1 MSQVSLLARVNT
13 TRCHVTD
20 LFFRSR
26 DQSSDKEGIFMDQ
39 EGSHK
44 RVWTV
49 IPNYNIFQLTRTV
62 IEEGDLET
70 TNEELRK
77 SAVMNISN
85 VISNQLF
92 ASPSPVSGSPQVQ
105 SNIPNVSNT
114 PPNDSRLTF

>member
-1 MSQVSLLARVNT
+1 MPQMSLLTRVSIV
-13 TRCHVTD
+13 RCHVTD

-62 IEEGDLET
+62 IEEGDLESA
-70 TNEELRK
+70 NEELRK
-77 SAVMNISN
+77 TAVMNISN
-85 VISNQLF
+85 VIGNQLF

-105 SNIPNVSNT
+105 SNMNLSST
-114 PPNDSRLTF
+114 PPNDARSTF

>member
-1 MSQVSLLARVNT
+1 MKWHFADSFV
-13 TRCHVTD
+13 
-20 LFFRSR
+20 RSR

-70 TNEELRK
+70 ANEELRK
-77 SAVMNISN
+77 SAVLNISSA
-85 VISNQLF
+85 IGSQLF
-92 ASPSPVSGSPQVQ
+92 ANNLSSSPVSGSPQVQ
-105 SNIPNVSNT
+105 SNANLSST
-114 PPNDSRLTF
+114 PPNDSRSTF